1 MCGKSGTIWMVRFL
15 RFKRYKMNL
24 TRAHRI
30 WLPALLFVMLWLPA
44 GCAVPPTA
52 PLRITDISVAPEPV
66 IGQTA
71 TLRVEVMS
79 KYDEPDAAIIIDLP
93 QGVKLMGGDILWE
106 GSLKA
111 NQPQTHEISICVPYE
126 GDWRLWMA
134 AQSQIAENS
143 FYGDTKT
150 LHLIVTGDTVRVVP
164 GGAYRI
170 TQPPGGMVHPTD
182 VPKTPPANICQ

>member
-1 MCGKSGTIWMVRFL
+1 MDETMLMDF
-15 RFKRYKMNL
+15 

-30 WLPALLFVMLWLPA
+30 WLPALLFVILWLPA

-79 KYDEPDAAIIIDLP
+79 KYDEPDAAIAIYLP
-93 QGVKLMGGDILWE
+93 PGVKLMGGDILWE

-111 NQPQTHEISICVPYE
+111 NQPQTHEISICVLYE
-126 GDWRLWMA
+126 GNWRLNIETY
-134 AQSQIAENS
+134 SRLSETS
-143 FYGDTKT
+143 SYGDSEV
-150 LHLIVTGDTVRVVP
+150 LHIITSGNTAKAVYGKD
-164 GGAYRI
+164 YHF

-182 VPKTPPANICQ
+182 VPKTPPADICQ

>member
-1 MCGKSGTIWMVRFL
+1 
-15 RFKRYKMNL
+15 MNFS
-24 TRAHRI
+24 RPHRV
-30 WLPALLFVMLWLPA
+30 WLLALLLAVLWLLVG
-44 GCAVPPTA
+44 GCTPPTA
-52 PLRITDISVAPEPV
+52 PLRITDISVTPDPI

-79 KYDEPDAAIIIDLP
+79 KYDEPNAAIIIDLP
-93 QGVKLMGGDILWE
+93 PGVKLMDGDLLWE

-111 NQPQTHEISICVPYE
+111 NQPKTHEISICVLYE
-126 GDWRLWMA
+126 GDWRLWIA

-143 FYGDTKT
+143 FYGDTET
-150 LHLIVTGDTVRVVP
+150 LHLITTGDTVRVVP

-182 VPKTPPANICQ
+182 VPKTPPADICQ